1 MGFSNCYLGR
11 QGRRGDVFF
20 TFFFSC
26 CSFLCHGAENR
37 PQPRWSFSLSQL
49 LVSYSRT
56 VYLCLYRFTS
66 RRISIFGSCSN
77 GDNIDKI
84 VWWPFPSR
92 LAYGLIVSSFITMKS
107 IDREAESKKCL
118 QGEPRRALTKKN
130 SVKFR
135 CWPKKRKICFRFLC
149 FVLLKGSGTGVYCV
163 YPISRRLV
171 HKVYC
176 CGKPPKRV

>member
-20 TFFFSC
+20 FLLFCFTFFFSLVVVFC
-26 CSFLCHGAENR
+26 VMVLKIR
-37 PQPRWSFSLSQL
+37 PQPRWPFFLSQL

-66 RRISIFGSCSN
+66 RRISIFGSRSSE
-77 GDNIDKI
+77 DNIDKI
-84 VWWPFPSR
+84 VWWSFPSR
-92 LAYGLIVSSFITMKS
+92 LAYGLIVSSFITIKS

-130 SVKFR
+130 TVKFR

-149 FVLLKGSGTGVYCV
+149 FVLF
-163 YPISRRLV
+163 
-171 HKVYC
+171 
-176 CGKPPKRV
+176 